1 MRTIKDRLW
10 RLKQSMAA
18 TIDRREKLHFL
29 HIGKNAGTQIKVLA
43 RHVNETS
50 KTIRIV
56 SHHHNVR
63 LFEIPSSDPF
73 FFAIRHPAERFKS
86 GFYSRKRKGQP
97 LIYKEWTEHE
107 ARAFSEFEHANDLAE
122 ALFEDGRRGFD
133 ALCAMKSI
141 SHCSMNQINW
151 FDRSGYF
158 LEVREPIWIIRQERF
173 HEDMER
179 LAREIGVNFA
189 QTRKTDANT
198 AHRNDYSGIP
208 PLSDKAR
215 RNLRDWYRQDFEF
228 YRCCEDWLRSHEM
241 QRAGQI

>member
-10 RLKQSMAA
+10 LLKQSMAA
-18 TIDRREKLHFL
+18 AVDRRERLHFL
-29 HIGKNAGTQIKVLA
+29 HIGKNAGTQIKFLA
-43 RHVNETS
+43 RHVNKTS

-56 SHHHNVR
+56 SHPHNVR
-63 LFEIPSSDPF
+63 LFEIPSDDPF

-97 LIYKEWTEHE
+97 RIYKDWTEHE

-122 ALFEDGRRGFD
+122 ALFEEGRRGFD

-141 SHCSMNQINW
+141 SHCSMDQINW

-158 LEVREPIWIIRQERF
+158 LEVRKPVWIIRQEMF
-173 HEDMER
+173 DNDMEQ
-179 LAREIGVNFA
+179 LARKLGVNFA
-189 QTRKTDANT
+189 QAGETDAKT

-208 PLSDKAR
+208 PLSDKGR
-215 RNLRDWYRQDFEF
+215 KNLREWYRQDFEF
-228 YRCCEDWLRSHEM
+228 YRCCEDWIRTQDL
-241 QRAGQI
+241 QAGQV